1 MRENAGFFIQLPR
14 ESILLDFP
22 KRREG
27 KTRVNCYESSSTL
40 IRVRNNDVNLLLIAL
55 AGDARDLMD
64 DDVDADS

>member
-1 MRENAGFFIQLPR
+1 MQDFSFNYLEY
-14 ESILLDFP
+14 ILLDFP

-27 KTRVNCYESSSTL
+27 KTRVNCYDSSSTS
-40 IRVRNNDVNLLLIAL
+40 IRVRNNDVNLMLLIAL